1 MLQPSILNPVLISQS
16 KGDTMSDK
24 MSIVA
29 AIKLVSALGYTSGE
43 PTMWKIVRALQTGA
57 ISPDKLS
64 YAAH

>member
-1 MLQPSILNPVLISQS
+1 
-16 KGDTMSDK
+16 MSDK

-43 PTMWKIVRALQTGA
+43 PIMWKIVRALQTGA

-64 YAAH
+64 YSAH